1 MELQIGNTYNVKV
14 AKIIK
19 SGIIV
24 EMSDE
29 STEFIHLSNI
39 SDQYVNNISNFV
51 SVGYIYTA
59 TCIKGKSKPFE
70 LSLKPL
76 NLKPASLNKP
86 TVKNPK
92 YVNEKVVRKHI
103 PTSNVKQPKSLDDM
117 IANMNACYED
127 KMKAYNKNRYD
138 RRKKNKARRQH
149 D

>member
-1 MELQIGNTYNVKV
+1 MELEIGNTYNVKV
-14 AKIIK
+14 SKIIK

-24 EMSDE
+24 EMPDE

-39 SDQYVNNISNFV
+39 SDQYVNNISDFV
-51 SVGYIYTA
+51 STGYIYTA
-59 TCIKGKSKPFE
+59 TCINGKSRPFE

-86 TVKNPK
+86 TVKNHK
-92 YVNEKVVRKHI
+92 YVNETTVRK
-103 PTSNVKQPKSLDDM
+103 NNNAKQPKSLDDM

-138 RRKKNKARRQH
+138 RRKKNKARRQP